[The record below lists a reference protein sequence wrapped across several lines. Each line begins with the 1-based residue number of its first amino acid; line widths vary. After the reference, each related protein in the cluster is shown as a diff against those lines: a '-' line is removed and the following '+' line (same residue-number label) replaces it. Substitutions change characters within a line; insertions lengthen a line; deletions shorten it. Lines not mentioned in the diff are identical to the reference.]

1 MADYD
6 HNGELIAAGRDLG
19 GAKAWCHVMYA
30 LHAFSAFGG
39 LLGSTTIIG
48 GFLFGWPSIIAVI
61 INYVTRGN
69 VNGTWLDSHWRWQLR
84 TFWYAAAWA
93 AGGMVLFFT
102 LIGIPA
108 ALVIWGVLSL
118 WLLYRVAR
126 GWVALSGDRP
136 MPVPAA

>member
-1 MADYD
+1 
-6 HNGELIAAGRDLG
+6 
-19 GAKAWCHVMYA
+19 
-30 LHAFSAFGG
+30 
-39 LLGSTTIIG
+39 
-48 GFLFGWPSIIAVI
+48 
-61 INYVTRGN
+61 
-69 VNGTWLDSHWRWQLR
+69 
-84 TFWYAAAWA
+84 
-93 AGGMVLFFT
+93 